1 MAKNNTEFGDFLR
14 DHVNINQSRLDRLH
28 DSVKAVT
35 SYLKNNLHGYQ
46 RMEPQGSLAL
56 RTIIKPVKEYDEFDA
71 DVQVVMNPNPKWE
84 PKDYLQELYNTL
96 KENKTYADKVE
107 IKTRCVRIKYAGNYH
122 MDLVPRITENGHHY
136 IFNRIE
142 NEKEITDGD
151 GYREWFNAKNR
162 ITGGNL
168 KRVVRLLKF
177 HRNHRRTYSAASI
190 LLTTLVGETIRET
203 DEGTEAVRTNAD
215 TLVTVLTR
223 MDAYLQR
230 HAYMPEIRNPVLAQ
244 EDPLTRHWD
253 QRKYAN
259 FRKRVNAH
267 AKIARDALKEKSPE
281 KAIAEWQK
289 LFGDDFGKG
298 KGKGSGGKKAAPVL
312 APAGQRARK
321 TG

>member
-35 SYLKNNLHGYQ
+35 KYLKNNLHGYQ
-46 RMEPQGSLAL
+46 RMEPQGSLAVG
-56 RTIIKPVKEYDEFDA
+56 TIIKPVKEYDEFDA
-71 DVQVVMNPNPKWE
+71 DIQVVLNPNPKWE
-84 PKDYLQELYNTL
+84 PKDYLQRLYDTL
-96 KENKTYADKVE
+96 KENKTYADMLE
-107 IKTRCVRIKYAGNYH
+107 LKTRCVRIKYAGDYH

-142 NEKEITDGD
+142 NKKEITDGD

-177 HRNHRRTYSAASI
+177 HRNHKRTYSVASI
-190 LLTTLVGETIRET
+190 LLTTMVGEAILES

-223 MDAYLQR
+223 MDEFLQQ
-230 HAYMPEIRNPVLAQ
+230 HPYMPEIRNPVLPE

-253 QRKYAN
+253 QRKYSN
-259 FRKRVNAH
+259 FRERVH
-267 AKIARDALKEKSPE
+267 SHTQIAQDALKETSPG

-289 LFGDDFGKG
+289 LFGDDFAKG
-298 KGKGSGGKKAAPVL
+298 KGGGGMKAAPIIV
-312 APAGQRARK
+312 PAGQRARK
-321 TG
+321 SG

>member
-14 DHVNINQSRLDRLH
+14 DDVNINQGRLDDLH
-28 DSVKAVT
+28 SKVRAVT
-35 SYLKNNLHGYQ
+35 KYLKNNQHSYQ

-56 RTIIKPVKEYDEFDA
+56 MTIIKPVKEYDEFDA
-71 DVQVVMNPNPKWE
+71 DIQVVMNLNPKWE

-96 KENKTYADKVE
+96 KENKTYADKLVL
-107 IKTRCVRIKYAGNYH
+107 KTRCVRIKYAGSFH

-136 IFNRIE
+136 IFNRID

-151 GYREWFNAKNR
+151 GYREWFNDKNR

-177 HRNHRRTYSAASI
+177 HRNHKRTYSVASI
-190 LLTTLVGETIRET
+190 LLTTLVGDTIRES
-203 DEGTEAVRTNAD
+203 DEGTEAVRTTAD
-215 TLVTVLTR
+215 TLATLLTR
-223 MDAYLQR
+223 LDDYLQG
-230 HAYMPEIRNPVLAQ
+230 HPNMPEIRNPVLPE

-267 AKIARDALKEKSPE
+267 AKIAQDALKEKSPD

-289 LFGDDFGKG
+289 LFGEDFAKG
-298 KGKGSGGKKAAPVL
+298 KGKGGGGKKAAPIL
-312 APAGQRARK
+312 APASPRPRK
-321 TG
+321 FG